1 MSDLK
6 VKELARR
13 LDVLEEQMQA
23 LHARPPEAPPPGI
36 IGISRD
42 VPPEAPP
49 EIAPPPEKPEPP
61 RLVSHKP
68 KRKEHAS

>member
-1 MSDLK
+1 MSDMK

-23 LHARPPEAPPPGI
+23 LQPRLASEKLPEPPPA
-36 IGISRD
+36 
-42 VPPEAPP
+42 PEAPP
-49 EIAPPPEKPEPP
+49 EPPPEKPEPP